1 MTGSGPKAEV
11 QLGEVSAGKRPLAG
25 RSDTLPLNIAK
36 NVLHQLALMVG
47 PFLIFRT
54 LACILRR
61 PLRFTT
67 ERVVTKIQAAI
78 TQGE

>member
-1 MTGSGPKAEV
+1 MRYG
-11 QLGEVSAGKRPLAG
+11 VSPRLTSAG

-61 PLRFTT
+61 PLRG
-67 ERVVTKIQAAI
+67 RN
-78 TQGE
+78 

>member
-1 MTGSGPKAEV
+1 MRYGLSPRLTS
-11 QLGEVSAGKRPLAG
+11 AG

-47 PFLIFRT
+47 RFLIFRT

-61 PLRFTT
+61 ALRFAT